1 MVKPFGEESMKIAII
16 GGSLRKDSLNLKFLG
31 HLACGLEAL
40 GARVRIVS
48 GPDLR
53 IPLYDGDTPAP
64 PGAVALHGVLADA
77 VGLVIVSPEYNAG
90 IPPHL
95 KNAVD
100 WVSTLSP
107 NPFKGLPVLLAS
119 VSPGAFGGARAQVQW
134 RATLAN
140 LGAFGLPQGI
150 TIPLADKNLAPD
162 GAPLDPRAVQETG
175 KALAAFLDF
184 TARMAAR
191 P

>member
-1 MVKPFGEESMKIAII
+1 MKLAII

-31 HLACGLEAL
+31 HLARSLEAL
-40 GARVRIVS
+40 GAQVRIVA
-48 GPDLR
+48 GQDLR
-53 IPLYDGDTPAP
+53 IPLYDADAPAP
-64 PGAVALHGVLADA
+64 PEAVALHAVLAE
-77 VGLVIVSPEYNAG
+77 VSGLVIVSPEYNAG

-107 NPFKGLPVLLAS
+107 SPFKGLPVLLAS
-119 VSPGAFGGARAQVQW
+119 VSPGAFGGARAQMQW

-140 LGAFGLPQGI
+140 LGAFGLPLGL
-150 TIPLADKNLAPD
+150 TIPLADRNLAPD
-162 GAPLDPRAVQETG
+162 GAPTEARASQEIS
-175 KALAAFLDF
+175 KALGAFLEF
-184 TARMAAR
+184 AARMAPR